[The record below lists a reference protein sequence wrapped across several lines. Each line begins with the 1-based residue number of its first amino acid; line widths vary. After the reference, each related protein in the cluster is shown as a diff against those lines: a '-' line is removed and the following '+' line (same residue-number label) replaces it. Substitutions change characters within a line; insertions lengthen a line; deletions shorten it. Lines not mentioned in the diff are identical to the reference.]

1 MIIKKVI
8 ILVLFFTWGVALQG
22 QSMDLENIRTN
33 YVKAVSDKKLCLTM
47 MNELGTE
54 TQSSLHLVYLGA
66 FQTIWAKH
74 VTNPISKLRTFSRGK
89 KNIDEA
95 VIADPNNIEIRL
107 VRLSVQINSPA
118 FLGYRNNIDEDKK
131 FIQANNKNITSAV
144 LREVM
149 AVLI

>member
-1 MIIKKVI
+1 MIFKKVT
-8 ILVLFFTWGVALQG
+8 ILVLFFTWGVALHG

-47 MNELGTE
+47 LNQLSTN

-74 VTNPISKLRTFSRGK
+74 VTNPFSKIRTFNRGK

-95 VIADPNNIEIRL
+95 VSAEPNNIEIRI
-107 VRLSVQINSPA
+107 VRLSVQINSPS

-131 FIQANNKNITSAV
+131 FIQANNKNITSTL

-149 AVLI
+149 AILI